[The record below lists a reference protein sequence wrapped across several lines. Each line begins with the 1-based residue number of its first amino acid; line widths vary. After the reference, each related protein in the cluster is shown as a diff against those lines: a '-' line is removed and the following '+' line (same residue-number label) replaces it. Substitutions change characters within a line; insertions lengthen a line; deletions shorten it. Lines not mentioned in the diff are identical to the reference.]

1 MGRVHKLLYYCIS
14 ELLVLFCRQ
23 NFSAKMQNFFNQLP
37 LEKNPPKL
45 KTGLE
50 GITGDNNIRY
60 NSAFL
65 YGGRIHTIKKKTT
78 NYDYSQVHSMSL
90 FR

>member
-1 MGRVHKLLYYCIS
+1 
-14 ELLVLFCRQ
+14 
-23 NFSAKMQNFFNQLP
+23 MQNFFNQLP

-50 GITGDNNIRY
+50 GITGDNNIRH

-65 YGGRIHTIKKKTT
+65 YGGRILLRKKQQTMITHKFIPCPFFDNFAMIHTDNLII
-78 NYDYSQVHSMSL
+78 
-90 FR
+90 FF